1 MLCASFRDSVIVVLL
16 ALVLLSESSNAL
28 FSRILP
34 SALAKVLKGINKIK
48 VRQLQCQDLE
58 YEKEN
63 SRDTV

>member
-48 VRQLQCQDLE
+48 VRKLQCQDLE